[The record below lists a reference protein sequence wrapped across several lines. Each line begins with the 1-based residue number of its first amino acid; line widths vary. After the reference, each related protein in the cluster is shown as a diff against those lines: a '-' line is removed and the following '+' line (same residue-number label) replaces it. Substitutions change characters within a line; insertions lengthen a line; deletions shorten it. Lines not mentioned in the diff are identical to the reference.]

1 MILTGSRA
9 LSFYCEIDC
18 SDSDWDVIASE
29 EELQKIGLSFS
40 GKDSIKIPCKDS
52 DNHIEFINS
61 LVLENYSITKNNG
74 LELETVNILYNN
86 RMLECYICPLVWL
99 YIQKRSHIHRPIK
112 FARHIRQ
119 LQIIKE
125 QLIKN
130 GQFPLSKEYQ
140 KTLDRRIYI
149 TKKKYP
155 DRVPSLNK
163 SNEDFFDDKV
173 TKYYIHDDIHKVMA
187 YYDEP
192 IYEKLKIDKSLAKCE
207 KELWTNLSHG
217 DKIKYVQEEC
227 FVIAVER
234 FVIPKIKTNQR
245 YMPDHM
251 SFNKALEKVCTTL
264 TSGWFRDFAI
274 DNWEEIRRFEVDF
287 YSKLLNSIESG
298 ELV

>member
-9 LSFYCEIDC
+9 LSFYCEVDC
-18 SDSDWDVIASE
+18 SDSDWDIIASE
-29 EELQKIGLSFS
+29 QELQDIGLSFN
-40 GKDSIKIPCKDS
+40 GKDSVKI
-52 DNHIEFINS
+52 DNIEFINDS
-61 LVLENYSITKNNG
+61 VLENFIIPRNNPREKPINIPMGDSI
-74 LELETVNILYNN
+74 I
-86 RMLECYICPLVWL
+86 ECYICPLIWL

-140 KTLDRRIYI
+140 KALDRRIYI

-163 SNEDFFDDKV
+163 SNEDFFEDKV

-217 DKIKYVQEEC
+217 DKIKCVQEEC

>member
-9 LSFYCEIDC
+9 LNFYYEIDC
-18 SDSDWDVIASE
+18 NNSDWDIIASE
-29 EELQKIGLSFS
+29 QELQDISLSFN
-40 GKDSIKIPCKDS
+40 GKDSIKV
-52 DNHIEFINS
+52 DNIEFINDS
-61 LVLENYSITKNNG
+61 ILENFSIPRNN
-74 LELETVNILYNN
+74 LREKPINIS
-86 RMLECYICPLVWL
+86 MGDSIIECYICPLIWL

-119 LQIIKE
+119 LQVIKE

-130 GQFPLSKEYQ
+130 GQLPLLKEYQ
-140 KTLDRRIYI
+140 KALNRRVYI
-149 TKKKYP
+149 TKQKYP

-163 SNEDFFDDKV
+163 SNEDFFNDKV
-173 TKYYIHDDIHKVMA
+173 TKYYIHDDLHKVMA
-187 YYDEP
+187 YYNEP
-192 IYEKLKIDKSLAKCE
+192 IYERLKENKHLAKCK
-207 KELWTNLSHG
+207 KELWLALSHE
-217 DKIKYVQEEC
+217 DKVKCVQEEC

-234 FVIPKIKTNQR
+234 FVIPNFKNGKG

-274 DNWEEIRRFEVDF
+274 DNWEEIRNFEVDF
-287 YSKLLNSIESG
+287 YSRLFNSIKSG